1 MRSSRRSMRSGAGPG
16 PGRLLTRTAAAAPV
30 PAPARPRR
38 PRGRRR
44 VPRPLT
50 PALAA
55 PTAGGAADGQI
66 VDTMKCVPIPMA
78 TSTMTTARYMT
89 PATILALIATTTL
102 MEVLSIGEVRRGALW
117 FLQASHVMPGMNLPF
132 MIATAAIMEALAAG
146 PARTT
151 GPAIVLSTPVA
162 AAAREVQ
169 VVEPTRRSGAQIL
182 GVVHMRPD
190 MSATRAMLAGVLD
203 IVGPALAAI
212 GRKATAPVAAIMGL
226 ADHTDMAAAM
236 AMGTAG
242 HPMEVK
248 VLCED
253 GLKEEERFG

>member
-50 PALAA
+50 PAPAA

-78 TSTMTTARYMT
+78 TSTMTTAYRTGADRGTRALTAGAERWSASRMT
-89 PATILALIATTTL
+89 
-102 MEVLSIGEVRRGALW
+102 R
-117 FLQASHVMPGMNLPF
+117 
-132 MIATAAIMEALAAG
+132 ALAAG

-151 GPAIVLSTPVA
+151 GPAIVLSTRVA

-203 IVGPALAAI
+203 IVGLALAAI